1 MYNLSEDIMNE
12 QTGRTFKTRCRE
24 HIQALKANKQS
35 SKYAQHILGTGHSYR
50 TVQGP
55 MDILHLKKKGQLLD
69 TLKRFHMLDLN
80 KWKLQMND
88 TFTDIYITQYVASF

>member
-1 MYNLSEDIMNE
+1 MFNLREDLMNE
-12 QTGRTFKTRCRE
+12 QTGRTFKTRCRA

-35 SKYAQHILGTGHSYR
+35 SKYAQHILGTGHSCH

-55 MDILHLKKKGQLLD
+55 MNILHLKKKGQLLN

-80 KWKLQMND
+80 KQKLQMND
-88 TFTDIYITQYVASF
+88 FSKAAS